1 MGGFRGEP
9 TPPRTPP
16 RYLWVPPPVLSWPR
30 RAPSRP
36 IDHHSPTSIPLL
48 LSQPPPTT
56 RSPTVDLPPPPPPP
70 KPIDPPKTPPPVGSV
85 LWALLESRRPSPR
98 RAFMWGGNPTPM
110 TSFPPPPLGGARSP
124 PQIPPHCSPDA
135 IKCHRHPKPAAV
147 GVTRGGSAGRGRGL
161 WGARLSLGGGG
172 GSISRTPPS
181 MGGSGVQ
188 ALPLVG
194 RGGGGT

>member
-1 MGGFRGEP
+1 MAAGRGGPGEGIVMGGFRGEP

-98 RAFMWGGNPTPM
+98 RAFMWGGNPPPM
-110 TSFPPPPLGGARSP
+110 TSFPPPPLGVPGAP
-124 PQIPPHCSPDA
+124 PRFPRIVPQMPLN
-135 IKCHRHPKPAAV
+135 V
-147 GVTRGGSAGRGRGL
+147 TVTRNPQ
-161 WGARLSLGGGG
+161 LSG
-172 GSISRTPPS
+172 
-181 MGGSGVQ
+181 
-188 ALPLVG
+188 
-194 RGGGGT
+194 